1 MVRYDVLSP
10 GEMQRLSCA
19 RVLYHSP
26 RYVLLDE
33 VTSAI
38 SQDSEEVIYDEFRS
52 RRITYLSVGHRT
64 SLRRLHD
71 VELRMDGRGG
81 WDVSPIVAE

>member
-1 MVRYDVLSP
+1 MLSP

-26 RYVLLDE
+26 RFVVLDE

-38 SQDSEEVIYDEFRS
+38 SQNLEEVIYEEFKS
-52 RRITYLSVGHRT
+52 QGITFMSIGHRT
-64 SLRRLHD
+64 SLRRFHD

-81 WDVSPIVAE
+81 WELLPINDE